1 MSNCVGFQEGDF
13 LQPPSQNSY
22 SVPVELSPNNPIKNQ
37 IKKTLIT
44 GTGRQSVFEEESSNH
59 GKPEFLRLIIAK
71 SLQNNFINNLWNKS
85 YLRKLHQLTEYQIKT
100 IDDLRFSS
108 SSAESAYDSLDVFT
122 PYSKFIFFWD
132 ISQIV
137 LYLFIFFWLPF
148 KLSFG
153 MNEICEFWNDKNK
166 HDLEIIILSILSCDV
181 LVGMNMAFI
190 HKGQIIKNRKRILQ
204 NYIRYIIL
212 FIILVSLA
220 VLTFHFFLHDNSKQA
235 TTLLIIFA
243 VVFYILRLNKIEK
256 ILALIQEF
264 FNLNGKLN
272 DLLALVQMITIIIYI
287 IHICACVWHGIAN
300 INCHPNW
307 IDSYELRDTD
317 IYVRYNVAVYWA
329 TMTMTTV
336 GYGDVTAKNNI
347 ETAVN
352 NVTMLIGSIVFAY
365 SVNSIG
371 IFVSNLYKSR
381 QEYNH
386 TVNLINTFMSK
397 NNIQFD
403 LQTRIRS
410 YLQYIWQEEQQMNEE
425 QVGSIV
431 QKLSSHLQD
440 ELNFQ
445 LKGNILN
452 QCKII
457 TKTFSL
463 KFKQHLLLVMEE
475 QSFSPEER
483 IITLNQQDDNSL
495 YIITKGEVEIVFEGT
510 NQNGDVLQRNS
521 LQWLKA
527 GDYFGEISFITG
539 KLRSASAIARGFV
552 RVFKIKREQ
561 LLKLLTLFPNEYEK
575 FCCLKDQLMMKQA
588 VASAISCY
596 SCKSDQH
603 LINECHFHHYC
614 ADMESLIKKEQF
626 PVEQKRK
633 SYDRRGY
640 TSKLHPWLN
649 QYVLTNKAKQYAYT
663 NTITDNDSEEN
674 DDEEN
679 GIYQSSEDDEEQA
692 QLRDNSQSISATQH
706 LNDTEDEDNN
716 RIPKYKRNIAIPH
729 ETIKTAGFGQHKQER
744 QQQHDSPQ
752 IEGVIAESKKLINT
766 YQVKPPQGDN
776 RTNPK
781 TSKKR
786 ITLVKEAAQEE
797 RQGSEQFQKTF
808 RQATKKRSKTARG
821 VKDHSQFTDGYLNQ
835 EGQLAA
841 YFDKMQIF
849 SYYFPINNYDVILK
863 RYARIQKQ
871 FGKKRVFPDSS
882 IYSFFI
888 LTIKKGYKLRRL
900 GEELQNRA
908 GPQKLPIT
916 SKKPHRKSKPT
927 LLFGKDFIMNNNINV
942 NYFQEGEFQGPNPQL
957 LSNKVVFQ
965 QGDIQGDSSKS
976 ITVPEQFVIQQSP
989 VRTPRNMERTKTM
1002 GGRRSEYQSAYDQED
1017 VESIKDSKPQFLR
1030 LIIAKSLQNNF
1041 INNLWNRS
1049 YLRKLHQLTKYQIEQ
1064 LDDLQLEQESFSSVG
1079 NQNTKS
1085 FIQSLAFWK
1094 FIDVFT
1100 PYSKFIVIWDV
1111 FQILTYIMIF
1121 FWLPYKISFQIYFI
1135 SDLFEME
1142 NTKII
1147 EMLLLSI
1154 LALDVVV
1161 GLNLAFIYKGQ
1172 IIKDRKKVI
1181 INYFNQYA
1189 FVDLV

>member
-1 MSNCVGFQEGDF
+1 MSESLEKQQFQGPQSLLMSNCVGFQEGDF

-44 GTGRQSVFEEESSNH
+44 GTGRQSVFEEESSHH

-108 SSAESAYDSLDVFT
+108 SVAESANDSLDVFT

-132 ISQIV
+132 ISQII

-153 MNEICEFWNDKNK
+153 MNQICEFWNERDN
-166 HDLEIIILSILSCDV
+166 HYLEIIILSILSCDV

-190 HKGQIIKNRKRILQ
+190 HKGQIIKNRRKILQ
-204 NYIRYIIL
+204 NYIRY
-212 FIILVSLA
+212 
-220 VLTFHFFLHDNSKQA
+220 TKQA

-264 FNLNGKLN
+264 FNLNGQLS

-287 IHICACVWHGIAN
+287 IHICACVWHGIAD
-300 INCHPNW
+300 INLHPNW
-307 IDSYELRDTD
+307 IDSYELRNTEF
-317 IYVRYNVAVYWA
+317 YVRYNVAVYWA

-425 QVGSIV
+425 EVGSIV
-431 QKLSSHLQD
+431 SKLSSHLQD

-495 YIITKGEVEIVFEGT
+495 YIITKGEVEIIFEGI
-510 NQNGDVLQRNS
+510 NQNGDVQQRNS

-561 LLKLLTLFPNEYEK
+561 LLKILTLFPNEYEK
-575 FCCLKDQLMMKQA
+575 FCYLKDQLMMKQS
-588 VASAISCY
+588 VPQAISCY

-614 ADMESLIKKEQF
+614 ADLESLIKKEYF

-633 SYDRRGY
+633 SFDRRSY
-640 TSKLHPWLN
+640 TSKLHPWLT
-649 QYVLTNKAKQYAYT
+649 QHVLTNKAKQYAFT
-663 NTITDNDSEEN
+663 NTITENDSEDNE
-674 DDEEN
+674 DEEN
-679 GIYQSSEDDEEQA
+679 GIYQTSEDEDA
-692 QLRDNSQSISATQH
+692 QMRDNSQSISATQH

-716 RIPKYKRNIAIPH
+716 KIQKYKRNIAIPH
-729 ETIKTAGFGQHKQER
+729 ETIKTAGFGQHKQDR
-744 QQQHDSPQ
+744 QLQQQDSPKT
-752 IEGVIAESKKLINT
+752 ESLIAESKKLINT
-766 YQVKPPQGDN
+766 YQIKPHQGDN

-786 ITLVKEAAQEE
+786 ITIIKEVQEE
-797 RQGSEQFQKTF
+797 RQGSEQQQKTF
-808 RQATKKRSKTARG
+808 RQATKKRTKTARG
-821 VKDHSQFTDGYLNQ
+821 VKDHSLFTDGYMNQ
-835 EGQLAA
+835 ETQIGT

-863 RYARIQKQ
+863 RYAKIQKQ
-871 FGKKRVFPDSS
+871 FGKKRLFPESS

-900 GEELQNRA
+900 GEELQNHA
-908 GPQKLPIT
+908 GPQKQIQQ
-916 SKKPHRKSKPT
+916 SKKTHRKSKPT

-942 NYFQEGEFQGPNPQL
+942 NNFQDGEFQGPTPHL
-957 LSNKVVFQ
+957 LSNKVVLQ
-965 QGDIQGDSSKS
+965 QGDIQGGSCNSL
-976 ITVPEQFVIQQSP
+976 TTPEQLLIQNSQA
-989 VRTPRNMERTKTM
+989 RTPKNMERIKTM

-1017 VESIKDSKPQFLR
+1017 AESIKDSKPQFLR

-1064 LDDLQLEQESFSSVG
+1064 LDDLQLEQESFTSLG
-1079 NQNTKS
+1079 HQNSKS
-1085 FIQSLAFWK
+1085 FIQSLAFWR

-1111 FQILTYIMIF
+1111 FQIITYIMIF

-1135 SDLFEME
+1135 SQLFEMG

-1147 EMLLLSI
+1147 EMILLSI

-1172 IIKDRKKVI
+1172 IIKDRKRVI